1 MKKAVVCLADGL
13 EEIEGLTV
21 VDLLRRV
28 GVPVTM
34 VSLKEKERMV
44 TGAHNI
50 VIQAACCFE
59 DVDFADKDLLVLPG
73 GMPGTTN
80 LGSHAGV
87 TGQIRKFYE
96 EGKMIAAI
104 CAAPVSY
111 THLKTAYLLAIH
123 FGQLRHPLPADVS
136 GLRTARAERTAL
148 GHLVKAWNHAL
159 DHRQMSMILIRQL
172 RDTAVSYTHLPP
184 VLRHGCLYFLCS
196 ISDQICCFLDSNVLF
211 HCLSLSLADE
221 LL

>member
-1 MKKAVVCLADGL
+1 MKKAVVFLADGL

-28 GVPVTM
+28 GVQVTM
-34 VSLKEKERMV
+34 VSIKEKERRV

-50 VIQAACCFE
+50 GIQADCFFE
-59 DVDFADKDLLVLPG
+59 YVDFADKDLLVLPG

-104 CAAPVSY
+104 CAAPTV
-111 THLKTAYLLAIH
+111 
-123 FGQLRHPLPADVS
+123 FGQM
-136 GLRTARAERTAL
+136 GLLEGREATCYPGLEEKLTGAKVVYTE
-148 GHLVKAWNHAL
+148 V
-159 DHRQMSMILIRQL
+159 
-172 RDTAVSYTHLPP
+172 AVSDNVTTGRGP
-184 VLRHGCLYFLCS
+184 GKS
-196 ISDQICCFLDSNVLF
+196 IPFA
-211 HCLSLSLADE
+211 LSLVSQLLGQETADDLAKT
-221 LL
+221 LVYA